1 MAPVMWAIRWQEE
14 EAMRR
19 GACRGQWH
27 GGGGEEVGIQD
38 QQATSIRGSAEAAM
52 ETSYATGLDV
62 PIASNPGVS
71 EHEAAHPPLANEKE
85 RRKSQ
90 SGRTLELARSFAS
103 KPLAS
108 TGAPPRRPVSPPPYF
123 PYHGRLHRR
132 TFAFDRVAP
141 AAGRA
146 VLASA
151 SMPSASVHVAA
162 APLDLS
168 HALLA
173 APRGT
178 QDFGVAAATYYRR
191 LPSSASTDGHLIL
204 GLHRWRAARP
214 RPPQH
219 GAPLILGLPPLASVR
234 QIRGERGSGEEEGG
248 RRGIRL
254 TSGSHHG

>member
-90 SGRTLELARSFAS
+90 SGRTLELAVGGGAQASGKRPRDRRSIAS
-103 KPLAS
+103 PTSSRLVGAS
-108 TGAPPRRPVSPPPYF
+108 HRRGASPPSRWHLQAPRRVALSPRHRISPTMAVSTAAPSPSTASPPP
-123 PYHGRLHRR
+123 P
-132 TFAFDRVAP
+132 V
-141 AAGRA
+141 
-146 VLASA
+146 V
-151 SMPSASVHVAA
+151 
-162 APLDLS
+162 
-168 HALLA
+168 
-173 APRGT
+173 
-178 QDFGVAAATYYRR
+178 
-191 LPSSASTDGHLIL
+191 PSSPPPRCRRHLCTL
-204 GLHRWRAARP
+204 LL
-214 RPPQH
+214 
-219 GAPLILGLPPLASVR
+219 PLSIF
-234 QIRGERGSGEEEGG
+234 
-248 RRGIRL
+248 L
-254 TSGSHHG
+254 TLC